1 MLFSSDFSRDH
12 ARLGG
17 GGGVSDRR
25 GGTVTVIIFV
35 CATIGEGGV
44 RESAGERQKVSHC
57 NYCVMMMQILTASM
71 QY

>member
-1 MLFSSDFSRDH
+1 MESV
-12 ARLGG
+12 G
-17 GGGVSDRR
+17 DRR
-25 GGTVTVIIFV
+25 GGIVTVIIFV